1 MKACLTRVAFA
12 ADNCLADGAIAAR
25 VGRAR
30 AGPDLAIGASETV
43 HADAPIRSSPPS
55 SAVSAVF
62 ASSSVMASL
71 RSSAAKAVRTAATS
85 SRATVAVVEAG
96 LTGARVRPIAASRT
110 GEPASAHALD
120 VAAQT
125 LVAQT
130 AIAARPVPTSG
141 QQSAT
146 RLYNHLRRQVIV

>member
-30 AGPDLAIGASETV
+30 AGPDLAVGASETV
-43 HADAPIRSSPPS
+43 HADAPVRSSPPS
-55 SAVSAVF
+55 SVSAVF

-71 RSSAAKAVRTAATS
+71 RSSVAAAVRT
-85 SRATVAVVEAG
+85 TVAVVKAW
-96 LTGARVRPIAASRT
+96 LAGARVRPIAASRT